1 MPFAEFSA
9 DLRIGHD
16 EIDGQHASLFEAIN
30 NLHDAM
36 RSNRSR
42 QVQAETLAFLNLYT
56 VEHFKTEE
64 TLMRSKGYSGLV
76 AHEAIHE
83 DLVEQLKELEKKY
96 DAGTMTLSI
105 MTMHF
110 LKDWLTDHIRTV
122 DARFFD
128 FLKQNE
134 QS

>member
-1 MPFAEFSA
+1 VSFAEFSA
-9 DLRIGHD
+9 DLQIGHD
-16 EIDGQHASLFEAIN
+16 EIDRQHASLFEAIN
-30 NLHDAM
+30 NLYDAM

-42 QVQAETLAFLNLYT
+42 QIQAETLAFLNLYT
-56 VEHFKTEE
+56 VEHFMTEE
-64 TLMRSKGYSGLV
+64 TLMRNKGYSGLV
-76 AHEAIHE
+76 AHEAMHE
-83 DLVEQLKELEKKY
+83 DLVEQLKELEKNY
-96 DAGTMTLSI
+96 AAGTMTLSI